1 MAVQKQVTVNMKKGK
16 NALVARLAAT
26 DGAFVVGNPG
36 LAIDT
41 NFDAQAVNA
50 FDIVVGGQYYTIAS
64 GADFD
69 TGTAKDITIDFWA
82 AALLS
87 VDADGTEYLQWA
99 AEGSTEARAIDAL
112 DAITPSGAVVVGYLT
127 VQTKDAVNWV
137 AGTDALE
144 GGTGGD
150 VALST
155 NYYGVFGWM
164 K

>member
-1 MAVQKQVTVNMKKGK
+1 MTEKMVTINAKKGK
-16 NALVARLAAT
+16 NALFSKLAVT
-26 DGAFVVGNPG
+26 DGGFVLGNPG

-41 NFDAQAVNA
+41 NFDIQAVNA
-50 FDIVVGGQYYTIAS
+50 FDVVFGGAYFTVAS

-69 TGTAKDITIDFWA
+69 TGAAKDITIDFWA
-82 AALLS
+82 ACLLS

-99 AEGSTEARAIDAL
+99 TEAASEAAAIDQL
-112 DAITPSGAVVVGYLT
+112 DALTPTGEVVVGYVT
-127 VQTKDAVNWV
+127 VQTNSGTNWV
-137 AGTDALE
+137 AGTDALF

-150 VALST
+150 VADAT